1 MSGLSEPYMVHDP
14 WKMAGELMNGR
25 WLVARWEHLGENE
38 DLHHWTAVLLAVC
51 EEVGVDAIIINIARK
66 SLTLVLNGALRPPT
80 FDQVETTITAIDYHR
95 FLERE
100 IRPELMVKRNCGIG

>member
-25 WLVARWEHLGENE
+25 WLVARWEHLGEHE
-38 DLHHWTAVLLAVC
+38 DLRQWTAVLLATC
-51 EEVGVDAIIINIARK
+51 EEVGVEPIVLNVARK
-66 SLTLVLNGALRPPT
+66 SLTIVFNGSLPPPT
-80 FDQVETTITAIDYHR
+80 FDQVETTIRAIDYHR

-100 IRPELMVKRNCGIG
+100 IKPEVIVKRH

>member
-14 WKMAGELMNGR
+14 WKMAGALMNGR

-38 DLHHWTAVLLAVC
+38 DLRYWTAVLLAVC
-51 EEVGVDAIIINIARK
+51 DDVGVDPVVINIARK
-66 SLTLVLNGALRPPT
+66 SLTVVLNGGLRPPT
-80 FDQVETTITAIDYHR
+80 FEQVEATINAIDYHR

-100 IRPELMVKRNCGIG
+100 IKPELIVKRSAS